1 MQRITTESY
10 AYELIDQAA
19 RLELSRVE
27 YRAMKRECQPP
38 GLWSSNTIIDNAI
51 SRINHKR
58 GRIRGLAIALGIAD
72 NPLEWEHMI
81 MEHEADQIA
90 KVLGLDDPGLS
101 GRPAGRRYRVC
112 KATF

>member
-38 GLWSSNTIIDNAI
+38 GLWSSNTIIDDARRDRR
-51 SRINHKR
+51 SRRSTVR
-58 GRIRGLAIALGIAD
+58 GR
-72 NPLEWEHMI
+72 
-81 MEHEADQIA
+81 
-90 KVLGLDDPGLS
+90 
-101 GRPAGRRYRVC
+101 
-112 KATF
+112 